1 MVRDCAV
8 HVFSL
13 RSSSEQRCLGIDPN
27 RDGAAVGFV
36 GSLHCG
42 CQAAFL
48 QAEWPAPVSSAPEET
63 AIGSNAASGK
73 QHTDSLTNTIHH
85 QRSATET
92 INISVLAS
100 ENCQSGAQARKAAK
114 CGSVS
119 VGRKQHWQSTVRK
132 QNRNAKH
139 RKQDQSGPRKAEQS
153 GHRTCPPPHPRPRA
167 ILGT

>member
-1 MVRDCAV
+1 MLCTFSACGAHQRAGAWALTQTETELPSDSPWGDCWWSGQ
-8 HVFSL
+8 H
-13 RSSSEQRCLGIDPN
+13 QN
-27 RDGAAVGFV
+27 
-36 GSLHCG
+36 
-42 CQAAFL
+42 
-48 QAEWPAPVSSAPEET
+48 VSSAPEET

-73 QHTDSLTNTIHH
+73 QPTDSHTNKIHH

-92 INISVLAS
+92 INISELAS

-119 VGRKQHWQSTVRK
+119 VGKKQQWQRTVRK
-132 QNRNAKH
+132 QNRNAKY